1 MMNIINKT
9 MRYIFS
15 ILATMVMLLSSCER
29 GPVEIPLIELGTK
42 ATDIVL
48 EPEGGCYQ
56 LKIFANGHFTATIT
70 SGADWISFPE
80 GYTYHG
86 NSDCEVKLSFTS
98 NKSLLR
104 TAQIILEREHKKV
117 EINLS
122 QKGLFDINLEFKGN
136 NILCDNVGGEN
147 SAKLLTVLPLDK
159 LNIEV
164 EYAEGS
170 SDWIY
175 NLRKENNFLLFTTTD
190 NPENLRQAVIKV
202 SSVEDASIC
211 DELKVC
217 QKGSESMQTVT
228 HADIKTMLSESGTT
242 IIEEDLILE
251 GIVINDN
258 LQGNGA
264 ANLNVSGSIQDMT
277 LADRTLYVQ
286 AEDASSGICV
296 ILSSKDEN
304 NTHRYDNVK
313 IYLKGAEL
321 TRKDNPVRYIVK
333 TAETGLISS
342 VSGSAYDAQPKIK
355 TISALIPEDIY
366 TLVTIQDCEIPFRKG
381 PFVPIDLRHRDVIN
395 RYPMPIR
402 DRQGASMY
410 MMTNVGAA
418 WERDGKGMPQ
428 GSGNITGVLVS
439 ETCDNFAWNNEI
451 AAERLENGVNI
462 GYISDIGHIS
472 DYQIR
477 PITKD
482 DIALEEKFENGFSEM
497 IMEILYTNKSHSE
510 IIINTSGNIIY
521 PTYPLSQNPLDDPKI
536 KSSFRVMGPTT
547 GIAEFRDWTHLGPLE
562 NGVITDKTTG
572 NGAYDA
578 NGTSCH
584 WLIENN
590 QFSLASTALIYQD
603 NGSAWYA
610 SGWGTNKYWVAT
622 FPTTELTSSNF
633 PISVQFGAVNG
644 QGEGE
649 GANGV
654 GAPRHWKVEYSTDN
668 GVNWI
673 QAYEYTVPD
682 FSVLYKKRVWQC
694 PGFKMVTCTLP
705 QDVELLGKDKVMVRL
720 IPASTK
726 AGTMDSYD
734 GGSVNSTSKSA
745 LNYFAIRYNK

>member
-1 MMNIINKT
+1 MMNTTNKNMRRFIN
-9 MRYIFS
+9 IFVTAL
-15 ILATMVMLLSSCER
+15 IVLSSCER
-29 GPVEIPLIELGTK
+29 GPVEIPLIELGAKETE
-42 ATDIVL
+42 ISL
-48 EPEGGCYQ
+48 EPEGGSC
-56 LKIFANGHFTATIT
+56 KVEIFANGHFCATVVE
-70 SGADWISFPE
+70 GEDWISFPS
-80 GYTYHG
+80 GQTFCG
-86 NSDCEVKLSFTS
+86 DSDCVTELLFGS
-98 NKSLLR
+98 NKSISR
-104 TAQIILEREHKKV
+104 TARIILEREHKKV
-117 EINLS
+117 DINIS
-122 QKGLFDINLEFKGN
+122 QKGLFDVTLEFKGN
-136 NILCDNVGGEN
+136 NILCGNNGGDN
-147 SAKLLTVLPLDK
+147 SAKLLTVLPFEK
-159 LNIEV
+159 LNVEV
-164 EYAEGS
+164 EYSQGA

-175 NLRKENNFLLFTTTD
+175 NIRKENNFLLFTTTD
-190 NPENLRQAVIKV
+190 NPETLRQAVIKV
-202 SSVEDASIC
+202 SSKEDASIY
-211 DELKVC
+211 DELKVS
-217 QKGSESMQTVT
+217 QSGAENLQTVT
-228 HADIKTMLSESGTT
+228 HTDIKAMLSESGTL
-242 IIEEDLILE
+242 IIEDDLILE

-264 ANLNVSGSIQDMT
+264 SNLNVSGSIQDMT

-286 AEDASSGICV
+286 TEDATSGICV
-296 ILSSKDEN
+296 ILNNKEEN
-304 NTHRYDNVK
+304 NTCRYDHVK

-321 TRKDNPVRYIVK
+321 VRKDNPVRYIIK
-333 TAETGLISS
+333 TGDTGLMAS

-355 TISALIPEDIY
+355 TISTLSPEDIY

-402 DRQGASMY
+402 DRQGASMH
-410 MMTNVGAA
+410 MMTNLGAA

-439 ETCDNFAWNNEI
+439 ETCDNFAWDNSI
-451 AAERLENGVNI
+451 ASERLEHGVNI

-482 DIALEEKFENGFSEM
+482 DIALEDKFENGFSEM

-510 IIINTSGNIIY
+510 IIINTSGNVIY
-521 PTYPLSQNPLDDPKI
+521 PTYPLSQTPLEDPNI
-536 KSSFRVMGPTT
+536 KSTFRVVGPTT

-590 QFSLASTALIYQD
+590 QFSLANTGLIYQD

-610 SGWGTNKYWVAT
+610 SGWGTNKYWVAK
-622 FPTTELTSSNF
+622 FPTTELTAANF
-633 PISVQFGAVNG
+633 PISVQFGAING

-654 GAPRHWKVEYSTDN
+654 GAPRYWKVEYSTDK
-668 GVNWI
+668 GSKWVT
-673 QAYEYTVPD
+673 AYEYTVPD

-694 PGFKMVTCTLP
+694 PGFKMMTCTLP
-705 QDVELLGKDKVMVRL
+705 LDTELLGKEEIMVRL